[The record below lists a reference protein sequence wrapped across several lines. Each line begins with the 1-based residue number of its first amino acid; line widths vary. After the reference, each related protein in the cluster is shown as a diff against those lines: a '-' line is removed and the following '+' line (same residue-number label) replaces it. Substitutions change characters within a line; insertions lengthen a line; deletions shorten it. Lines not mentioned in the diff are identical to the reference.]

1 MTFMYF
7 QTNIFEKGALLLF
20 IVVCSFFFRLFY
32 YGEDTPFRIVIADDF
47 ISSGN
52 TIHNI
57 VSSVESYI
65 SQPFIFD
72 ALIVHNKLIYDG
84 YPGKFGVSGDLI
96 LRQEGTIAEE
106 VLLTKFLNILCL

>member
-1 MTFMYF
+1 M
-7 QTNIFEKGALLLF
+7 L
-20 IVVCSFFFRLFY
+20 FFFRLFY